1 MALCSRILFWSVCTI
16 MLIFASLSAGC
27 ISQQS
32 PAITPTPTAP
42 ASTTQVATTPAPTIP
57 AITTMAVTTPAVTT
71 AIVTTTPVTTTPSP
85 GVQGAI
91 TIKNF
96 AFDPGTLT
104 IKSGT
109 TVTWTNQDG
118 AQHQIA
124 SDSGSSVP
132 FKSSPLSTGASYQFT
147 FTVPGIYTYHCA
159 IHPSMQATII
169 VQG

>member
-1 MALCSRILFWSVCTI
+1 MAPCSRFLFWSVCTTI
-16 MLIFASLSAGC
+16 LILASLCAGC
-27 ISQQS
+27 TSQQS

-42 ASTTQVATTPAPTIP
+42 ASITSVVTTAVPTTAAATTTI
-57 AITTMAVTTPAVTT
+57 VTTPAVTT
-71 AIVTTTPVTTTPSP
+71 PASTGGS
-85 GVQGAI
+85 GAI

-104 IKSGT
+104 IRTGT

-147 FTVPGIYTYHCA
+147 FTTPGIFTYHCA
-159 IHPSMQATII
+159 IHPSMQATVI
-169 VQG
+169 VQA